1 MFIVV
6 VQELIWNER
15 FIILTASNDAQPSS
29 LNHDLWFA
37 TMYIIFTL
45 LFICMARTDFIIT
58 YLYIPI
64 VFYMVSINVTP
75 PWAISGPRAVRP
87 IIISRN
93 MLLFDFSR
101 IIQFCLLHK
110 HTRILLFS
118 SVSEF
123 THFYY
128 KLTQPARTE
137 PCPVLSLCRKK
148 ISKYSW
154 HNIQKTNHRTLQ
166 LNNRTGWLMTQ
177 LITSKDSFDNRHHIF
192 IPVTTRI

>member
-1 MFIVV
+1 MMRSPRHWTMIYDLQQCTLF
-6 VQELIWNER
+6 
-15 FIILTASNDAQPSS
+15 S
-29 LNHDLWFA
+29 LS
-37 TMYIIFTL
+37 
-45 LFICMARTDFIIT
+45 
-58 YLYIPI
+58 YLYVWRAPILLLHIYILPI
-64 VFYMVSINVTP
+64 VFYMFSIYVTP
-75 PWAISGPRAVRP
+75 PWALSGPRAVRP

-123 THFYY
+123 THFYH

-148 ISKYSW
+148 NISKYSW